1 MTKSEI
7 GKNCNISK
15 TAIINE
21 NVVIEENVTI
31 GDFCVIGFN
40 PKNELNKKLI
50 IRKNSI
56 INSHSVIYIGSEIG
70 LNNIIGH
77 NVLIREETFL
87 GKNVQVG
94 SYSDLEGYCSI
105 DDYSKLHSCVHVGQ
119 HSKIMSYVYIFP
131 YVVLTNDPIPPSD
144 IRQGVV
150 LEPFSIICTRATIL
164 PGIKVGFSSFIGA
177 NSLVNKNVD
186 PELIGSGN
194 PFRIK
199 GNISNIKI
207 PKTNKSA
214 YPWVGRFQKDYPQDI
229 KNIYEK
235 LRIRYLKFE

>member
-87 GKNVQVG
+87 GKNVQVW

-144 IRQGVV
+144 IRQWVV
-150 LEPFSIICTRATIL
+150 LEPFSIICTIATIL
-164 PGIKVGFSSFIGA
+164 PGIKIGFSSFIGA
-177 NSLVNKNVD
+177 NSLVNKNV
-186 PELIGSGN
+186 ESEMIGSGN

-207 PKTNKSA
+207 PNTENSA
-214 YPWVGRFQKDYPQDI
+214 YPWVGRFNKDYPSDI
-229 KNIYEK
+229 KETYNK
-235 LRIRYLKFE
+235 LRKKYSNL

>member
-1 MTKSEI
+1 MTKPVI

-15 TAIINE
+15 SATINE

-40 PKNELNKKLI
+40 PKNKLNKKLI

-56 INSHSVIYIGSEIG
+56 INSHSVIYLGSEIG

-87 GKNVQVG
+87 GKNVQIG
-94 SYSDLEGYCSI
+94 SYSDLEGNCSI
-105 DDYSKLHSCVHVGQ
+105 DDYSKLHSCVHIGQ
-119 HSKIMSYVYIFP
+119 HSKIMSYDYIFP

-150 LEPFSIICTRATIL
+150 LEPFYNLHRATIL
-164 PGIKVGFSSFIGA
+164 PGIKVGFSAFIGA

-229 KNIYEK
+229 KDIYEK

>member
-1 MTKSEI
+1 M
-7 GKNCNISK
+7 
-15 TAIINE
+15 
-21 NVVIEENVTI
+21 IEENVTI

-229 KNIYEK
+229 KDIYEK

>member
-1 MTKSEI
+1 MTKPAI

-15 TAIINE
+15 TAIINQ

-40 PKNELNKKLI
+40 PKNASNKKLI

-56 INSHSVIYIGSEIG
+56 INSHSVIYLGSEIG

-87 GKNVQVG
+87 GKNVQIG

-119 HSKIMSYVYIFP
+119 NSKIMSYVYIFP

-150 LEPFSIICTRATIL
+150 LEPFSIICTRSTIL

-194 PFRIK
+194 PFRIR

-207 PKTNKSA
+207 PKTDKSA
-214 YPWVGRFQKDYPQDI
+214 YPWVGRFQKDYPEDI
-229 KNIYEK
+229 KDIYKK
-235 LRIRYLKFE
+235 LRTKYLKFE

>member
-15 TAIINE
+15 TAMINE

-40 PKNELNKKLI
+40 PKNESNKKLI

-229 KNIYEK
+229 KDIYEK

>member
-229 KNIYEK
+229 KDIYEK

>member
-15 TAIINE
+15 TAMINE

-40 PKNELNKKLI
+40 PKNESNKKLI

-144 IRQGVV
+144 IRQGVI

-229 KNIYEK
+229 KDIYEK

>member
-15 TAIINE
+15 TAMINK

-40 PKNELNKKLI
+40 PKNESNKKLI

-229 KNIYEK
+229 KDIYEK

>member
-15 TAIINE
+15 TAMINE

-229 KNIYEK
+229 KDIYEK

>member
-7 GKNCNISK
+7 GKNCSISK

-40 PKNELNKKLI
+40 PKNKLDKKLV

-56 INSHSVIYIGSEIG
+56 INSHSVIYLGSEIG

-87 GKNVQVG
+87 GKNVQIG
-94 SYSDLEGYCSI
+94 SYSDLEGNCSI

-144 IRQGVV
+144 IRKGVV

-164 PGIKVGFSSFIGA
+164 PGIKVGFSAFIGA
-177 NSLVNKNVD
+177 NSLVNKDVD

-207 PKTNKSA
+207 PQSNERA

-229 KNIYEK
+229 KDIYKK
-235 LRIRYLKFE
+235 LRIKYLKFK

>member
-15 TAIINE
+15 TAMINE

-207 PKTNKSA
+207 PKTNKRA

-229 KNIYEK
+229 KDIYEK